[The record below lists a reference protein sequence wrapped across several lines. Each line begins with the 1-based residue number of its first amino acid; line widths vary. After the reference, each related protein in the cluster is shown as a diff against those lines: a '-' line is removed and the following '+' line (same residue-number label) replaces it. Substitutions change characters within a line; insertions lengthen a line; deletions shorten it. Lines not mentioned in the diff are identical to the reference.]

1 MNVFHVPATWLR
13 TWRERKARR
22 ERMLAV
28 MVVLKATTPGTPPPS
43 PDVQR
48 WVNRTLKRRIF
59 TTDNEAH

>member
-1 MNVFHVPATWLR
+1 MNVFQMPATWLR
-13 TWRERKARR
+13 TWREHRARD

-28 MVVLKATTPGTPPPS
+28 MVVLTATTPGTPPPS

-59 TTDNEAH
+59 TEVDA